1 MLVEKFKEGLLY
13 KLLKSTEAVAM
24 VGLPILFT
32 ILGFFNLIPALVV
45 VGVYIAVNLTG
56 FASKALWET
65 RDAVV
70 EETDKRLID
79 AKRFRDEI

>member
-24 VGLPILFT
+24 VGLPILFAV
-32 ILGFFNLIPALVV
+32 LGFFNLIPALVV
-45 VGVYIAVNLTG
+45 AGVYIAVNLTG

-70 EETDKRLID
+70 EETDKRLQD